1 MTSIT
6 DLYPH
11 VVRRGHRRELLLL
24 CVCVICFLLGL
35 VMVTPVSG
43 CARCAFIL
51 FVGGFFV
58 SWNNVTP
65 PLSLSLPMQGGLY
78 VFQIYDHF
86 SCSGASLLLLSIFQ
100 SVAIGW
106 IYGTRPNSSYLSSFP
121 PCHLLSFPVLLSF
134 FHFFPSLSVPLCL
147 SCLFF
152 SISFHFVSSPPLV
165 NMHRNK

>member
-65 PLSLSLPMQGGLY
+65 P
-78 VFQIYDHF
+78 
-86 SCSGASLLLLSIFQ
+86 
-100 SVAIGW
+100 
-106 IYGTRPNSSYLSSFP
+106 
-121 PCHLLSFPVLLSF
+121 
-134 FHFFPSLSVPLCL
+134 PSLSPCRCRVVCMCFRSMTISPAVEPACCFSPSSSLWPSAGFTVHVPTPLTCPLFLLAISFHFL
-147 SCLFF
+147 SSSPF
-152 SISFHFVSSPPLV
+152 SISFLPYPFLFAYPVYFFPFPFILFPPLL
-165 NMHRNK
+165 